1 MYELSLKAAEQFS
14 HFLAESPMRQREHSH
29 PVPSAVHFG
38 IFWLFK
44 HKGTPTQ
51 QICFGRFDCRLTGIS
66 ILVVDIS
73 FAQ

>member
-1 MYELSLKAAEQFS
+1 MYELSLEAAKQVG
-14 HFLAESPMRQREHSH
+14 HLPVESLMRQQKDLH
-29 PVPSAVHFG
+29 PIPSAVHFG
-38 IFWLFK
+38 IFWLFE

-66 ILVVDIS
+66 VLVVDIS